1 MRDGSIHN
9 YAECA
14 NKGYCDRSTGEC
26 QCFPGYE
33 GKGCGRQS
41 CPANCSGRGTCQ
53 YQKDLTFGIVYN
65 EYYDGSSLSLSGL
78 GTGGKK
84 FTEYTWDAG
93 RSRSCVCDA
102 GWTGLACDRRLC
114 PMGNDILDVMPGF
127 DPNSNVGLP
136 GYGNEVAQVQT
147 ITLFD
152 AQGNNNNFA
161 SKSFAIRFTSKM
173 NETFVTQPIMWNLSD
188 DILEG
193 FIETALKELPNK
205 VVDDVSVSIDSSNG
219 ANGVIINISFIGN
232 SVQGKQYKVEV
243 LTEPCKDGCTPR
255 ITGLTNLRTF
265 SDTTLSTVEITTAGS
280 LESYECGRRG
290 KCDFSIGICKCFQGF
305 TGEAC
310 NFLSA
315 LA

>member
-1 MRDGSIHN
+1 M
-9 YAECA
+9 
-14 NKGYCDRSTGEC
+14 
-26 QCFPGYE
+26 
-33 GKGCGRQS
+33 
-41 CPANCSGRGTCQ
+41 
-53 YQKDLTFGIVYN
+53 KDLTFGIVYN

-93 RSRSCVCDA
+93 RARACVCDA
-102 GWTGLACDRRLC
+102 GWTGLACDQRMC

-127 DPNSNVGLP
+127 DENSNTGLP

-152 AQGNNNNFA
+152 AQGDKSNFA

-173 NETFVTQPIMWNLSD
+173 NETFVTQPIMWDLSD
-188 DILEG
+188 SILETY
-193 FIETALKELPNK
+193 IETALKELPNK
-205 VVDDVSVSIDSSNG
+205 VIDDVSVSVDSSNG
-219 ANGVIINISFIGN
+219 SNGVIIHISFNGN
-232 SVQGKQYKVEV
+232 SVQGKQYKLELLVEACQ
-243 LTEPCKDGCTPR
+243 EGCTPR
-255 ITGLTNLRTF
+255 ITGLANLRTF
-265 SDTTLSTVEITTAGS
+265 SDTTLSTVEITTVGS
-280 LESYECGRRG
+280 LQSYECGRRG
-290 KCDFSIGICKCFQGF
+290 KCDYSTGLCKCFQGF